1 MRTGANSAAAR
12 RWLGLAVHD
21 LRESAELLNAL
32 NVFPVA
38 DADTGTNLVITVGTA
53 ADAVDVLET
62 PDVGELLMLA
72 GQAALDDARG
82 NSGSLFA
89 VWLTALGAALEG
101 GDGFSADALS
111 RAMQAAEVRCWSA
124 LTDPVPGTMLS
135 VLRDIAEVA
144 VPEAGDAGSRRQ
156 LIEFMEAAV
165 AAAHRSVL
173 GSSEQLETLR
183 GTQRVDSG
191 ALGMLII
198 LNSLRRSTLKAPT
211 LPQALW
217 GGVPEA
223 EQDLEA
229 VHRPVEDE
237 IRDLLERMRRSVST
251 PETGFEAGAPSAEGG
266 GAAHGAGAVVSGV
279 EVVATVELTA
289 LEAAAVRH
297 ELAEIGDS
305 VIASPISRVED
316 ETWRWRIHVHVPDQL
331 GALSVLR
338 RHGSPRSISV
348 TDLSAPPSNEGGWEG
363 GRRVEGRDDRPRD
376 LG

>member
-21 LRESAELLNAL
+21 LRESAQLLNAL

-38 DADTGTNLVITVGTA
+38 DADTGTNLVVTVGTA

-62 PDVGELLMLA
+62 PDVGELLTLA

-101 GDGFSADALS
+101 GDGFSAASLS
-111 RAMQAAEVRCWSA
+111 QAMQAAEVRCWSA

-135 VLRDIAEVA
+135 VLRDIARVP

-156 LIEFMEAAV
+156 LIEFAEAV
-165 AAAHRSVL
+165 VTAAHRSVL
-173 GSSEQLETLR
+173 GSSEQLEVLR

-198 LNSLRRSTLKAPT
+198 LNALRRSTLKAPV
-211 LPQALW
+211 LPHALW
-217 GGVPEA
+217 GGVPETDT
-223 EQDLEA
+223 DLGPE
-229 VHRPVEDE
+229 HRSAEDE
-237 IRDLLERMRRSVST
+237 VRELLERMRRCVSS
-251 PETGFEAGAPSAEGG
+251 PETGTPPAEDTGATRRPD
-266 GAAHGAGAVVSGV
+266 AVVSGV
-279 EVVATVELTA
+279 EVVATIELTA

-305 VIASPISRVED
+305 VIASPISQVED

-331 GALSVLR
+331 GVLSVLR
-338 RHGSPRSISV
+338 RHGSPRNISV
-348 TDLSAPPSNEGGWEG
+348 TGLSATPTGEGVGGDNCEG
-363 GRRVEGRDDRPRD
+363 EDTAPKDR
-376 LG
+376 G